1 MQPAIMRGVFGADQL
16 SLQPAI
22 RGRMGNLR
30 FYKAIPWEEAFNIN
44 RYEIHKVGHGNHV
57 YADPNCNLCDQRT
70 RIEQLFE
77 SISPYRR
84 EE

>member
-1 MQPAIMRGVFGADQL
+1 MRGVFGADRFN
-16 SLQPAI
+16 LQPAI

-30 FYKAIPWEEAFNIN
+30 FYKTISWEEAFNLNEYAI
-44 RYEIHKVGHGNHV
+44 YKVGHGNHV
-57 YADPNCNLCDQRT
+57 SADPDCNLCDQRT
-70 RIEQLFE
+70 KIEQLFE